1 MGGGGGRN
9 TPHILCVFAFAFWGP
24 GPALGGREKYRFYVT
39 RVPGPSVCIY
49 NVPNGRTL
57 APDTGCVQNKQR
69 FATSS
74 WWWPP
79 ASLQSAKS
87 AAGAPWA
94 VRGSHLSRLVSLPP
108 LCICCTARLP
118 HINTVD
124 LSNVWQHCGLINRRF
139 HVCLLSSA
147 EARRHPSGEYMLH
160 AWLVDLLVAEPR
172 KVAQVT
178 AKVDRVPA
186 AFRSST

>member
-1 MGGGGGRN
+1 
-9 TPHILCVFAFAFWGP
+9 
-24 GPALGGREKYRFYVT
+24 
-39 RVPGPSVCIY
+39 VCIY
-49 NVPNGRTL
+49 NVPNGRIL

-74 WWWPP
+74 RLWPP

-108 LCICCTARLP
+108 LCTFCTTRLPHISTADALHLLHRAATP

-124 LSNVWQHCGLINRRF
+124 EQRLAALRLALSKVLCLFVVFCGGSRRPVWRVHAACMIGRPAGRR
-139 HVCLLSSA
+139 A
-147 EARRHPSGEYMLH
+147 QKSGS
-160 AWLVDLLVAEPR
+160 D
-172 KVAQVT
+172 
-178 AKVDRVPA
+178 DC
-186 AFRSST
+186 

>member
-1 MGGGGGRN
+1 MPFYKLYTNPR
-9 TPHILCVFAFAFWGP
+9 P

-74 WWWPP
+74 RWWPP

-94 VRGSHLSRLVSLPP
+94 VRGSHLSRLVSLPT

-124 LSNVWQHCGLINRRF
+124 EQRLAALRLAQSKKSCLFVVFCGGSRRPVWRVHAACMIGRPAGRR
-139 HVCLLSSA
+139 A
-147 EARRHPSGEYMLH
+147 QKSGS
-160 AWLVDLLVAEPR
+160 D
-172 KVAQVT
+172 
-178 AKVDRVPA
+178 D
-186 AFRSST
+186 

>member
-1 MGGGGGRN
+1 MFAVPAQIRTDRSPGESA
-9 TPHILCVFAFAFWGP
+9 VFLFLFLFVVQKTQNSKYGKHWP
-24 GPALGGREKYRFYVT
+24 GPALGGPPKYRFYVT

-57 APDTGCVQNKQR
+57 APDTGFVQNKQR

-74 WWWPP
+74 RLWPP

-94 VRGSHLSRLVSLPP
+94 VRGSHLARLVSLPP

-124 LSNVWQHCGLINRRF
+124 EQRLAALRLDQSKVSCLFVVFCGGSPTP
-139 HVCLLSSA
+139 V
-147 EARRHPSGEYMLH
+147 
-160 AWLVDLLVAEPR
+160 
-172 KVAQVT
+172 
-178 AKVDRVPA
+178 
-186 AFRSST
+186 

>member
-1 MGGGGGRN
+1 MRLFASIGLLRRLDEAAALGRAARR
-9 TPHILCVFAFAFWGP
+9 LKVVRRSASAASRP

-74 WWWPP
+74 RWWPP

-124 LSNVWQHCGLINRRF
+124 EQRLAALRLDQSKVSCLFVVFCGGSRTP
-139 HVCLLSSA
+139 V
-147 EARRHPSGEYMLH
+147 
-160 AWLVDLLVAEPR
+160 
-172 KVAQVT
+172 
-178 AKVDRVPA
+178 
-186 AFRSST
+186 

>member
-1 MGGGGGRN
+1 MGSAPRSRN
-9 TPHILCVFAFAFWGP
+9 QLPRVKPHG
-24 GPALGGREKYRFYVT
+24 GGREKYRFYVT

-49 NVPNGRTL
+49 NVPNGRIL

-74 WWWPP
+74 RLWPP

-94 VRGSHLSRLVSLPP
+94 VRGSHLSRLVSLPT

-124 LSNVWQHCGLINRRF
+124 DQRLAALRLALSKVLCLFVVFCGGSRRPVWRVHAACMIGRPAGRR
-139 HVCLLSSA
+139 A
-147 EARRHPSGEYMLH
+147 QKSGS
-160 AWLVDLLVAEPR
+160 D
-172 KVAQVT
+172 
-178 AKVDRVPA
+178 DC
-186 AFRSST
+186 